1 MQFVER
7 ETCPSCG
14 TAGPSNSVTLLRMR
28 FSEGAVG
35 DFIRQFYKFD
45 PCGLD
50 GFYQADCCLRCGLVF
65 QRQIGDPEMMRF
77 IYGELVANAP
87 PDEIPTFQADIR
99 DWKGSRDAH
108 ELMALSSFLDKPKL
122 KVLDYGTGWGLWPI
136 IASKLGHDAYA
147 TELAHD
153 RARWVSTQGVTMI
166 SDDEISHHRF
176 DVINLEQVLEHVPE
190 PAKLLE
196 RLVRSL
202 DGILKLS
209 LPDAG
214 HAPAI
219 LASMASGE
227 SRYEKIMPVHPLEHI
242 NSFSRSALLDLA
254 SRLGLRE
261 VKPSLLDLYS
271 FIPRAIPSGV
281 RRIAKEMIRP
291 FWTWRNPSNL
301 YVWLIRNGR
310 AHGVPL
316 LRVRNRPIAD
326 IPVDD
331 RLPE

>member
-1 MQFVER
+1 MRFVER
-7 ETCPSCG
+7 ERCPGCG
-14 TAGPSNSVTLLRMR
+14 TAGPSNAVTLLRSR

-45 PCGLD
+45 PSGLD
-50 GFYQADCCLRCGLVF
+50 GFYQADCCLRCGLIF
-65 QRQIGDPEMMRF
+65 QRHIGDAEMMRF
-77 IYGELVANAP
+77 IYNDLVADDP
-87 PDEIPTFQADIR
+87 PDKIPTFQADIK

-108 ELMALSSFLDKPKL
+108 ELMALSSFLKKPKL

-147 TELAHD
+147 TELAQD
-153 RARWVSTQGVTMI
+153 RSAWVSTQGVAMI
-166 SDDEISHHRF
+166 SDDEISNHRF

-196 RLVRSL
+196 RLTRSL

-214 HAPAI
+214 RARNI
-219 LASMASGE
+219 LASMKSGE
-227 SRYEKIMPVHPLEHI
+227 SRYEKIMPVQPLEHI
-242 NSFSRSALLDLA
+242 NSFSRRTLLDLA

-261 VKPSLLDLYS
+261 AKPSFPDLYS
-271 FIPRAIPSGV
+271 FIPGGIPSAP
-281 RRIAKEMIRP
+281 RRIAKEFIRP

-301 YVWLIRNGR
+301 YVWLIRN
-310 AHGVPL
+310 
-316 LRVRNRPIAD
+316 D
-326 IPVDD
+326 
-331 RLPE
+331 